1 MIDFHT
7 HILPRIDDGSRD
19 LGMTEAMLR
28 EEGRQG
34 VRLVIATPHFY
45 ADEMSIDG
53 FLERRAMAMA
63 ETEGVRHK
71 AEETLPAVL
80 AGAEVRYFDGIG
92 AAKEIAAL
100 CVEGT
105 ETMLLELPVYQ
116 WGHGVL
122 KDVEALVEKRKLTV
136 VLAHVER
143 SFPFQRDRSVWDRV
157 MSLPLMPQVNGGGFL
172 KRSGLLR
179 ANRRQRFCMS
189 FLADRF
195 DVIVG
200 SDCHN
205 MRDRAPN
212 LKQAR
217 AAIAAALGSQ
227 TLERTD
233 AAVNRA
239 LGR

>member
-1 MIDFHT
+1 
-7 HILPRIDDGSRD
+7 
-19 LGMTEAMLR
+19 
-28 EEGRQG
+28 
-34 VRLVIATPHFY
+34 
-45 ADEMSIDG
+45 
-53 FLERRAMAMA
+53 MAMA

-80 AGAEVRYFDGIG
+80 AGAEVHYFDGIG

-105 ETMLLELPVYQ
+105 ETMLLELPVDQ
-116 WGHGVL
+116 WGQGVL

-212 LKQAR
+212 LEQAR

-227 TLERTD
+227 ALERTD
-233 AAVNRA
+233 AAVKRA

>member
-105 ETMLLELPVYQ
+105 ETMLLELRYMDGRGWEDTISMLAVSESCAYRMHRRALAGLDNLPVIRRA
-116 WGHGVL
+116 GGDPDE
-122 KDVEALVEKRKLTV
+122 KDM
-136 VLAHVER
+136 
-143 SFPFQRDRSVWDRV
+143 D
-157 MSLPLMPQVNGGGFL
+157 
-172 KRSGLLR
+172 
-179 ANRRQRFCMS
+179 S
-189 FLADRF
+189 FLF
-195 DVIVG
+195 SGIMN
-200 SDCHN
+200 SDE
-205 MRDRAPN
+205 
-212 LKQAR
+212 KQ
-217 AAIAAALGSQ
+217 
-227 TLERTD
+227 
-233 AAVNRA
+233 N
-239 LGR
+239 